1 MVNSIQINFIENLLL
16 SKNDSSLLSQA
27 TLRRQHQFT
36 HNDAPIL
43 VGRTQECKVR
53 ERTHEVVGVFVLKSI
68 VVVRQGFLSGVIELE
83 FLRAKV
89 NLSVI
94 PEALEVFKPIGVYD
108 EGWRVQRL
116 AIVDC

>member
-1 MVNSIQINFIENLLL
+1 MHSIQINFIENLLL

-53 ERTHEVVGVFVLKSI
+53 LKE
-68 VVVRQGFLSGVIELE
+68 GALS
-83 FLRAKV
+83 
-89 NLSVI
+89 
-94 PEALEVFKPIGVYD
+94 
-108 EGWRVQRL
+108 RVQCRIDFIDDKWIL
-116 AIVDC
+116 KDGNGKDKRSTNGTWLWVAQSEQLYDGDLFKAGNAIFRVVYAQQH